1 MAKKKINTSKL
12 DLSLGK
18 KRPIKKATIRT
29 KKVDSDEVVK
39 KIHPEVAPA
48 APKPTS
54 IKVKEIVPTE
64 PTKRVTLDIPVSLH
78 KKIKMHV
85 FDLETT
91 MKKYFL
97 ELAKKDLKANK
108 R

>member
-18 KRPIKKATIRT
+18 KRPIKKATAASS

-39 KIHPEVAPA
+39 KIHPETA
-48 APKPTS
+48 AAAKASSVQPKEESPQ
-54 IKVKEIVPTE
+54 E
-64 PTKRVTLDIPVSLH
+64 PTKRITLDIPVSLH
-78 KKIKMHV
+78 KQIKMHV
-85 FDLETT
+85 FGLETT

-97 ELAKKDLKANK
+97 DLAAKDLKANQ
-108 R
+108 

>member
-12 DLSLGK
+12 DLSLGR
-18 KRPIKKATIRT
+18 KRPIKKTTAKA

-39 KIHPEVAPA
+39 KIHPETVAK
-48 APKPTS
+48 APTTAKP
-54 IKVKEIVPTE
+54 KVEVPQE

-78 KKIKMHV
+78 KRIKMHV
-85 FDLETT
+85 FAEETT

-97 ELAKKDLKANK
+97 ELAEKNLKANK
-108 R
+108 K